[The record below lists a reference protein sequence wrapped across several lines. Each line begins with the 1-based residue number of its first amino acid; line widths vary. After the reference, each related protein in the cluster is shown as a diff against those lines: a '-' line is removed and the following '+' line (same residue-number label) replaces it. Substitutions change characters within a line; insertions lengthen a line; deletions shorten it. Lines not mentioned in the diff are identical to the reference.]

1 MKSQLIVAVC
11 VALLSLLAGKL
22 GIDVDP
28 QNFDLAK
35 FLSEH
40 LGELLGG
47 MGGLGAILAYFLQ
60 KLRLEVSPVAFERA
74 LEEGSFD
81 LDALLSKLRSGGG
94 AVAGQLNEALGA
106 ASADVSFVR
115 LFHHCEFDSELTDA
129 VNSAH
134 SLYRSKR
141 AQRAEPK
148 H

>member
-22 GIDVDP
+22 GIDIDP

-47 MGGLGAILAYFLQ
+47 MGGLGAILTYFLR
-60 KLRLEVSPVAFERA
+60 KLQLEVSPAAFERA
-74 LEEGSFD
+74 LDEGALD
-81 LDALLSKLRSGGG
+81 LDGLLGRLRTGGN
-94 AVAGQLNEALGA
+94 AVAGQLGEALRA
-106 ASADVSFVR
+106 ASADVAFVR

-129 VNSAH
+129 VNTAH
-134 SLYRSKR
+134 SLYRNKR
-141 AQRAEPK
+141 AQRVEPK

>member
-1 MKSQLIVAVC
+1 MKSQLIVAIC

-47 MGGLGAILAYFLQ
+47 MGGLGGILAYFLQ
-60 KLRLEVSPVAFERA
+60 KLKLEVSPAAFERA
-74 LEEGSFD
+74 LEEGSLD
-81 LDALLSKLRSGGG
+81 LDDLLGKLRSGGS
-94 AVAGQLNEALGA
+94 AVAGQLGATLGA
-106 ASADVSFVR
+106 ASADAAFVR

-141 AQRAEPK
+141 AKRAEPNK
-148 H
+148 

>member
-1 MKSQLIVAVC
+1 MKSQRIVAIC

-22 GIDVDP
+22 GIDIDP

-60 KLRLEVSPVAFERA
+60 KLKLEVSPAAFERA
-74 LEEGSFD
+74 LEDGTLD
-81 LDALLSKLRSGGG
+81 LDGLLNRLRIGGS
-94 AVAGQLNEALGA
+94 AAAGQMGQALGA
-106 ASADVSFVR
+106 ASADVAFVR

-129 VNSAH
+129 VNAAH

-141 AQRAEPK
+141 AQRVEPK